1 MMSAV
6 GVTVESLP
14 NGIAI
19 HGGAP
24 RAETNASVETH
35 DDHRTA
41 MSVAALAAGAGEIAI
56 DTDAS
61 IDVSFPGFSQQLS
74 KVQG

>member
-1 MMSAV
+1 M
-6 GVTVESLP
+6 LP

-19 HGGAP
+19 HGGQPSAVE
-24 RAETNASVETH
+24 RAVVETH

-41 MSVAALAAGAGEIAI
+41 MSVAALAAGAGPIGV
-56 DTDAS
+56 DSDAS
-61 IDVSFPGFSQQLS
+61 IDVSFPGFSDALA